1 LTKEKWLYVAMVIAA
16 LGIYL
21 FDASQMRGVKL
32 VLLIGLVAALSLPR
46 NKVHRIL
53 ASLVVVAVA
62 GVLSWQVLVQFA
74 VQWLRST
81 ASEEPLWSVVAPK
94 QQVTLGG
101 QRLYYDLNS
110 QALLG
115 TVGFSPA
122 EGVLVVMAHAAEPLA
137 VDQQVGVVISADGSS
152 ISCQAQVLANEEAG
166 IVMGLPEGAL
176 LEGELIPVGGT
187 ADIQVGAEAL
197 VYTDYR
203 DAFAVMVDGFVEL
216 HEHQMIVLTPG
227 NPANKIIAGMSGS
240 PVVQN
245 GKLIGMLAMR
255 VQAPQQT
262 ENYGLARLAADIY
275 VSTEGYFD
283 WDPAGSGLIAY
294 DPDRH
299 WLEELTDAAHEALA
313 EHYQLDLTRFHPVE
327 SWDQRPSFSYTPAF
341 TGKEV
346 IQLCIQDAQQEHG
359 QGATIPPLVLLNQR
373 KCSNRAWMQKWG
385 LSPFLH

>member
-1 LTKEKWLYVAMVIAA
+1 MTKEKWLYVAMVIAA
-16 LGIYL
+16 LGIYF

-176 LEGELIPVGGT
+176 LEGELIPVG
-187 ADIQVGAEAL
+187 AL
-197 VYTDYR
+197 PISRWEQRLLSTR
-203 DAFAVMVDGFVEL
+203 TIVM
-216 HEHQMIVLTPG
+216 
-227 NPANKIIAGMSGS
+227 
-240 PVVQN
+240 
-245 GKLIGMLAMR
+245 
-255 VQAPQQT
+255 
-262 ENYGLARLAADIY
+262 
-275 VSTEGYFD
+275 
-283 WDPAGSGLIAY
+283 
-294 DPDRH
+294 
-299 WLEELTDAAHEALA
+299 
-313 EHYQLDLTRFHPVE
+313 
-327 SWDQRPSFSYTPAF
+327 
-341 TGKEV
+341 
-346 IQLCIQDAQQEHG
+346 
-359 QGATIPPLVLLNQR
+359 PL
-373 KCSNRAWMQKWG
+373 
-385 LSPFLH
+385 P